1 MMPLVGE
8 YGVSLEAEFETA
20 MRSALEEAAKLGYHA
35 HRFLEKMEREGAVRY
50 AKSLVES
57 GELQYG
63 LERLK
68 KMGRLDLSIE
78 HLIAN
83 CPRFRCLFTD
93 EEIEAARW
101 RLKKV

>member
-1 MMPLVGE
+1 M
-8 YGVSLEAEFETA
+8 SLETEFETA
-20 MRSALEEAAKLGYHA
+20 MRRALEEAAKLGYHA
-35 HRFLEKMEREGAVRY
+35 TRFLEKMEREGAVPY
-50 AKSLVES
+50 AKSLVKS

-68 KMGRLDLSIE
+68 KLGRLDLSVE
-78 HLIAN
+78 HLVAN

-101 RLKKV
+101 RLEKV